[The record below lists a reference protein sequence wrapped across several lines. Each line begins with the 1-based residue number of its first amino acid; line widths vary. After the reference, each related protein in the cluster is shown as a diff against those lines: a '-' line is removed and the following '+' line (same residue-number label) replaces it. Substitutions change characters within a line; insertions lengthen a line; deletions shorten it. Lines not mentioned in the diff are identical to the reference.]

1 MNNLIEA
8 LIVERTYRH
17 PRDLVFRAWT
27 EPVRLERWFCPNPDN
42 KVDAEVDLRVGGKYC
57 IKMITPAGDAWVV
70 SGQYQEVVRPEKLAF
85 TWRWDH
91 DAPQIDDDLVT
102 VQFLEVEGGT
112 RVVLTHDRLDSE
124 ESRENH
130 GIGWNAS
137 MDRLVDYLVNP
148 METLM
153 LPSSDLLT
161 AAVEIRQAKNLAD
174 LALKRLARTFSY
186 VPDDRLNWTPSETS
200 KSALRVLVHSALSNE
215 YFAAVLRGDELPHQ
229 SAEEVVAMIQTRE
242 SAIQTRGEALEL
254 LETTSRQVLEAFDK
268 LDPTRLTID
277 PKVAF
282 VLLLVGR
289 HADGHASQIDYLQ
302 TTWGDLDDH
311 FVM

>member
-8 LIVERTYRH
+8 LIVERTYLH

-70 SGQYQEVVRPEKLAF
+70 EGEYREVVRPEKLVF
-85 TWRWDH
+85 TWKW
-91 DAPQIDDDLVT
+91 ASEPNAEPDLVT

-124 ESRENH
+124 KSRENH

-137 MDRLVDYLVNP
+137 MDRLVGYLVNP

-153 LPSSDLLT
+153 LPSPDLLT
-161 AAVEIRQAKNLAD
+161 AAVEIRQAKNLAE
-174 LALKRLARTFSY
+174 LALQRLARTFSY
-186 VPDDRLNWTPSETS
+186 VPDDKLNWTPSETS
-200 KSALRVLVHSALSNE
+200 KTPLRVLVHAALSND
-215 YFAAVLRGDELPHQ
+215 YFAAVLRGDELPYQ
-229 SAEEVVAMIQTRE
+229 SAEEVVAMIKVKE
-242 SAIQTRGEALEL
+242 NEIQTRDQALGL
-254 LETTSRQVLEAFDK
+254 LETTTRQTLEAFDK
-268 LDPTRLTID
+268 LDPARLTID

-282 VLLLVGR
+282 ILLLVGR

-302 TTWGDLDDH
+302 TTWGDLEDH